1 MEEKSTFTSA
11 KRCGE
16 QSLSTSTKRYKK
28 STSRVWEYFDKLNIG
43 GKFKARCKECG
54 QIYAGEHGTS
64 VLHKH
69 LKLNHGHML
78 LDEESGRVPDLLQ
91 HVTLGDGQQDSLPS
105 PAEKELFIDQFGV
118 DQDRYRE
125 LIVRAVIRHNYPYNF
140 VEHGGTREVHT
151 YLNPKLQHISQQM
164 VKDDVLGIYR
174 QEKEIFALA
183 LESIPVSLTFDLWFS
198 EKEDGYLLLRAN
210 FVDENWT
217 LQSRVLNLKFIPPP
231 HEGPLLAEK
240 VIDLLEEW
248 GIKKKLFT
256 ITLNDASTN
265 NGLVDVVKNHFNLLR
280 EGEYFHI
287 FCGAQIL
294 DSTAQIVLKLI
305 ENCVIKIRQN
315 VKYVK
320 GTKERLLIFAKCV
333 AQLSLESNKKF
344 REDAP
349 SKWTSTYLML
359 ESMLQYKLA
368 FRQLQK
374 VDTNFNDHVTEEE
387 WRKTEKVCKFLKPF
401 HDISTLFSKK
411 EYPTSNLYFSGI
423 WKIQSLINVEVQ
435 DRNSILYDVAI
446 EMNTK
451 FKKYLD
457 CYSLIFSFAIIL
469 DPRYKLEFVEF
480 VFRKVHPTNYGEKL
494 MYVRDKLGE
503 LYEEYSHLS
512 ACSDTSVPSSRTF
525 SCGVKEEDI
534 DDMDDFELFL
544 EQKRELNLG
553 KSQLDSYLEERNVD
567 RKMPFDVLSYWKA
580 NKSRYTVLSVMA
592 REILTIPITAAA
604 PETSFG
610 SGEQT
615 FNKYHSLITPENVE
629 DIEALLCSQSWLY
642 PSEATR
648 HEEQDDHLVTD
659 IESLVAASYLR

>member
-1 MEEKSTFTSA
+1 MEEQSTSTSA

-16 QSLSTSTKRYKK
+16 HTLSTSTKRYKK
-28 STSRVWEYFDKLNIG
+28 STSRVWEYFDKLSIG
-43 GKFKARCKECG
+43 GKLKARCNECG

-64 VLHKH
+64 MLRKH
-69 LKLNHGHML
+69 LKLKHGHML
-78 LDEESGRVPDLLQ
+78 LDEESEKVPDLLQ
-91 HVTLGDGQQDSLPS
+91 HISLGDGQQDSLPS
-105 PAEKELFIDQFGV
+105 PGNKEIFIDQLGV

-125 LIVRAVIRHNYPYNF
+125 LMVRAVIRHSYPFNF

-151 YLNPKLQHISQQM
+151 YLNPRVQHISQQM

-174 QEKEIFALA
+174 QEKERFALA

-198 EKEDGYLLLRAN
+198 EKADGYLLLRAN
-210 FVDENWT
+210 FMDENWT
-217 LQSRVLNLKFIPPP
+217 PQSRMLNLKFIPPP

-265 NGLVDVVKNHFNLLR
+265 NGLVDVVKKHFKLLR

-287 FCGAQIL
+287 YCGAQIL
-294 DSTAQIVLKLI
+294 NSTAQIVLKLI

-315 VKYVK
+315 VKYLK
-320 GTKERLLIFAKCV
+320 GTKERLLIFTKCV
-333 AQLSLESNKKF
+333 SQLSLKSINKF

-349 SKWTSTYLML
+349 TKWTSTYLML

-368 FRQLQK
+368 FRRLQN
-374 VDTNFNDHVTEEE
+374 VDTNFNDLVTEEE
-387 WRKTEKVCKFLKPF
+387 WRKIEKVCKFLKPF
-401 HDISTLFSKK
+401 HDISTLFSKN
-411 EYPTSNLYFSGI
+411 EYPTSNLYFTGI
-423 WKIQSLINVEVQ
+423 WKIQSLINVEME

-469 DPRYKLEFVEF
+469 DPRYKLEYVEF
-480 VFRKVHPTNYGEKL
+480 VFRKVHPTSYSEKL
-494 MYVRDKLGE
+494 MYVREKMGE

-512 ACSDTSVPSSRTF
+512 ACSGTSVPSSQTF

-534 DDMDDFELFL
+534 DDMDVSSVYFEFIYIYIKFFVFCLCLRCIKHILPISAYSFKISLFL
-544 EQKRELNLG
+544 FRRTLNC
-553 KSQLDSYLEERNVD
+553 
-567 RKMPFDVLSYWKA
+567 F
-580 NKSRYTVLSVMA
+580 
-592 REILTIPITAAA
+592 
-604 PETSFG
+604 
-610 SGEQT
+610 
-615 FNKYHSLITPENVE
+615 
-629 DIEALLCSQSWLY
+629 
-642 PSEATR
+642 
-648 HEEQDDHLVTD
+648 
-659 IESLVAASYLR
+659 